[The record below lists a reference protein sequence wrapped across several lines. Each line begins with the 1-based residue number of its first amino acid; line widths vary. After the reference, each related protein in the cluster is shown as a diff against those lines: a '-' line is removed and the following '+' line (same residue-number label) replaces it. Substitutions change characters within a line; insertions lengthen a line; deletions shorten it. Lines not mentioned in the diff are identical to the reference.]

1 MSFQAFTEAMDNK
14 LSTAE
19 KAKMQ
24 AYFRAFDAQ
33 QKSYLTYSDYLLGL
47 FIYLMIHYKII
58 FFSFLRISSYG
69 SKYFSWRYIN

>member
-47 FIYLMIHYKII
+47 FIYLMIHYKRIV
-58 FFSFLRISSYG
+58 FSFLRISSYG
-69 SKYFSWRYIN
+69 SKYISWRYID

>member
-19 KAKMQ
+19 KTKMQ

-47 FIYLMIHYKII
+47 FIYLMIH
-58 FFSFLRISSYG
+58 
-69 SKYFSWRYIN
+69 